1 MREERLEDLL
11 ARLEQERTVADE
23 RYNSALTSLDHAIQ
37 GRPEIPDPPPP
48 YDDAKIDEINSKW
61 DILPAGAP
69 AVDGSVKGRLR
80 GFIWRIV
87 GPPLEQQKGFN
98 ATVVDHLNRN
108 RIAHR
113 EAAAATRT
121 LIEMTR
127 EHIDG
132 LVQFQHLLI
141 AYLQTVTLYVDT
153 KDRWSASFGQIL
165 NAAIDRLT
173 DDWLKRWESLTAR
186 EQRFNGHVA
195 ALDDLRASVAVAQQT
210 SLTLKREVERLL
222 DRSSAQI
229 SVAAAD
235 TTADRQTAIP
245 SGATTAA
252 LTDLDSFKYLGFED
266 SFRGSRDDIRNRLAE
281 YVPKFEGLSDVLDIG
296 CGRGE
301 FLDLLRERGIRAT
314 GIDVN
319 HEMVEVSRSR
329 GLDVSKADALAYL
342 SQLDDASLGGVFAA
356 QVVEHLDPAYLMRL
370 IEACYHK
377 LRPGGLI
384 VLETINPACWLAFF
398 ESYIRD
404 LTHVR
409 PLHPETLQYLLRVSG
424 FQNVGIEYKSPVA
437 ESSRLQPVAPLP
449 LESASPLADLV
460 SAFNENVAKLNARMF
475 TWQDYAAIG
484 SK

>member
-11 ARLEQERTVADE
+11 ARLEQERAVADE
-23 RYNSALTSLDHAIQ
+23 RYNSALTSLDRAVQ
-37 GRPEIPDPPPP
+37 SRPEIPSPPPP

-87 GPPLEQQKGFN
+87 GPPFDQQKGFN
-98 ATVVDHLNRN
+98 AAIVDHLNRN

-113 EAAAATRT
+113 EAAAAART
-121 LIEMTR
+121 LIDMVR

-186 EQRFNGHVA
+186 ELRFNGRVA
-195 ALDDLRASVAVAQQT
+195 ALDDLRASVALAQQT

-222 DRSSAQI
+222 DRSSSQI
-229 SVAAAD
+229 SGAAAS
-235 TTADRQTAIP
+235 TTADRQTAVP
-245 SGATTAA
+245 SGEAAA
-252 LTDLDSFKYLGFED
+252 LTDLDSFKYVGFED
-266 SFRGSRDDIRNRLAE
+266 SFRGSRDDIRDRLAA

-301 FLDLLRERGIRAT
+301 FLDLLRERGIRGK

-377 LRPGGLI
+377 VRPGGLI

-437 ESSRLQPVAPLP
+437 ESSRLQPVALAPHD
-449 LESASPLADLV
+449 SASPLADLV
-460 SAFNENVAKLNARMF
+460 STFNENVAKLNARMF
-475 TWQDYAAIG
+475 TYQDYAAIG